1 MEWVLRDLNSTEKEK
16 IDGRCSACWDTSKKM
31 QDELENAIK
40 IYDEKNLKSVLER
53 YKSQHIQLEITFLQ
67 ESFRIAHKL
76 TVQNEIIAYIKS
88 LSKIDDYKII
98 LKSVNNIK
106 KMLKGTFFF
115 I

>member
-1 MEWVLRDLNSTEKEK
+1 M
-16 IDGRCSACWDTSKKM
+16 
-31 QDELENAIK
+31 
-40 IYDEKNLKSVLER
+40 
-53 YKSQHIQLEITFLQ
+53 Q